1 MLVAKVLMLYVH
13 LTHFTQNYIF
23 KKKESKSK
31 FVLNKHKYLLFYYY
45 Y

>member
-23 KKKESKSK
+23 KKKKKVSQ
-31 FVLNKHKYLLFYYY
+31 NLF
-45 Y
+45 